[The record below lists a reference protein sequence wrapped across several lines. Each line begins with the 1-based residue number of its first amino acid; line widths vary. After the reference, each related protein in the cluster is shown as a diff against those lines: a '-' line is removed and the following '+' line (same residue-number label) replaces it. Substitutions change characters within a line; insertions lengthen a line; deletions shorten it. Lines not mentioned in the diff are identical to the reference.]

1 MNVNRL
7 EQLGLKAGPNL
18 NSGKNL
24 DQMQP
29 HIDYPNEFVRDS
41 IAPGQAKLDF
51 KRISQHRAQQLPLGG
66 LLGER
71 IAKSMSLYNSQQPQT
86 EHVSPKASK
95 EQLYMRLP
103 KHKQAER

>member
-1 MNVNRL
+1 MRSVEDKDQMNVNRL

-41 IAPGQAKLDF
+41 SAPG
-51 KRISQHRAQQLPLGG
+51 
-66 LLGER
+66 
-71 IAKSMSLYNSQQPQT
+71 
-86 EHVSPKASK
+86 
-95 EQLYMRLP
+95 
-103 KHKQAER
+103 